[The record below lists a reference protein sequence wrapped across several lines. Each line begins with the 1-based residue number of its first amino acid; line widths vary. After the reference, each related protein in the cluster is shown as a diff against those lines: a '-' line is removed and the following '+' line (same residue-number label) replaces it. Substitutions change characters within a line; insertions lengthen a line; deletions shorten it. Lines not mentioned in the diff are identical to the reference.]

1 MVIKRM
7 KRFKDWAWFTL
18 LMAAL
23 LGCKAAREVA
33 MPDKAKPFYTYT
45 RSSGSDSSNTLA
57 DMPWRDFFS
66 DTLLIKLIDTAL
78 LQNPD
83 LKMAMQR
90 IEISQAQ
97 AMMAR
102 KALLPSVNGVV
113 SGGFDKYGFYT
124 MNGVGNYDLNK
135 SPNIT
140 PDMRVPNPVTDIFI
154 GFRSQ
159 WEIDLW
165 GKLKSQRAAA
175 TARYLAS
182 VEGQHLTKTALIA
195 HVANLYYE
203 LQALYYE
210 LDVIKRNIELQTNE
224 LQLVEAQKQA
234 GRATELAVQQF
245 RAQLLNT
252 RALDYKLRQEIVI
265 TENELNFLLARHPQP
280 VNQNLDLM
288 KQQPAAKFQF
298 GVPANLLSR
307 RPDMRMAEL
316 NLQAAQA
323 DVKAARAM
331 FYPSLTITPYLAF
344 NAFSPAQL
352 ANWQSGA
359 AGIMAGLT
367 APLFQ
372 QGRIRAQ
379 YKIANAANM
388 EALLQYQKTLL
399 LGVNEVVA
407 EIKGIEFLTEAY
419 KLKEQ
424 ELAEL
429 NRAVST
435 SRDLYVA
442 GYASYLEIITAQRSV
457 LDAEL
462 QLVARKKELFQ
473 ATIRLYR
480 ALGGGWQR

>member
-1 MVIKRM
+1 
-7 KRFKDWAWFTL
+7 
-18 LMAAL
+18 
-23 LGCKAAREVA
+23 
-33 MPDKAKPFYTYT
+33 
-45 RSSGSDSSNTLA
+45 
-57 DMPWRDFFS
+57 
-66 DTLLIKLIDTAL
+66 
-78 LQNPD
+78 
-83 LKMAMQR
+83 
-90 IEISQAQ
+90 
-97 AMMAR
+97 
-102 KALLPSVNGVV
+102 
-113 SGGFDKYGFYT
+113 
-124 MNGVGNYDLNK
+124 
-135 SPNIT
+135 
-140 PDMRVPNPVTDIFI
+140 VPNPVTDVFV

-165 GKLKSQRAAA
+165 GKLKSQRTAA
-175 TARYLAS
+175 TARFLAS
-182 VEGQHLTKTALIA
+182 VEGQHLTKTLL
-195 HVANLYYE
+195 VAEVATLYYG

-210 LDVIKRNIELQTNE
+210 LDVIKRNIELQTSE
-224 LQLVEAQKQA
+224 LKLAETQKEA
-234 GRATELAVQQF
+234 GRVTELAVQQF

-252 RALDYKLRQEIVI
+252 RALDYKLRREIVI
-265 TENELNFLLARHPQP
+265 NENELNFLLARHPQP
-280 VNQNLDLM
+280 IIQNLELM
-288 KQQPAAKFQF
+288 NQQPWSKLKY

-331 FYPSLTITPYLAF
+331 FYPSLTITPYIAF

-359 AGIMAGLT
+359 AGMIAALT
-367 APLFQ
+367 APVFQ
-372 QGRIRAQ
+372 QGRIRGQ
-379 YKIANAANM
+379 YSIANAANL

-399 LGVNEVVA
+399 RGVNEVVA
-407 EIKGIEFLTEAY
+407 EIKGIEFLTEAF

-435 SRDLYVA
+435 SRDLYLA

-462 QLVARKKELFQ
+462 QLVERKKELFQ

-480 ALGGGWQR
+480 ALGGGWQQ